1 MNAVACP
8 KCKKKNRVPQT
19 STGIPACG
27 NCKTKMPWIVNATDA
42 DFDKAVSASV
52 PVLVDLWAPW
62 CGPCRMVAP
71 ILEKIAVKYAGSL
84 KIVKVN
90 VDKSPRVQARYKA
103 MSIPTMLFM
112 REGEVLAKKVGAM
125 RQPQLEQWLANQ
137 GVTP

>member
-1 MNAVACP
+1 
-8 KCKKKNRVPQT
+8 
-19 STGIPACG
+19 
-27 NCKTKMPWIVNATDA
+27 MPWIVNATDA